1 MIVDPVHE
9 NDYYDAYKSLEH
21 SKNKYLAHP
30 HFRFSSSPEERIMV
44 FIC

>member
-21 SKNKYLAHP
+21 GKNKYLAH
-30 HFRFSSSPEERIMV
+30 HFRFSSSPQERIEV
-44 FIC
+44 NQ